1 METSQSGNAATELEL
16 IGAQQRVIG
25 QRADLAVLEGREPV
39 LEARLERLAAEVRAA
54 ERTFELRIEDRRR
67 MELAKA
73 EVERAAAAMEAA
85 AVEREEAEL
94 ELERMTI
101 RSPITGFVQRRLK
114 GPGDKV
120 VRMMDD
126 PYSAHVLHV
135 YDPSRLQVRVDVP
148 LADAGSIV
156 VGQRCEIIVEILPGR
171 SFAGRVLRVTHE
183 ADLQKNTLQIKVAVD
198 DPSPLLRPEM
208 LTRVTFLA
216 GAGSPGS
223 TGSANGESS
232 LRARIP
238 ERCLDEREAQTRV
251 WLVSDRRQGRGVLI
265 PVAVTATEKSGEW
278 VTVEGAIQ
286 PGALIASPMAGMRAG
301 QAVRFE
307 AEGSQGSEQP

>member
-1 METSQSGNAATELEL
+1 MVAS
-16 IGAQQRVIG
+16 
-25 QRADLAVLEGREPV
+25 D
-39 LEARLERLAAEVRAA
+39 
-54 ERTFELRIEDRRR
+54 D
-67 MELAKA
+67 
-73 EVERAAAAMEAA
+73 AAA
-85 AVEREEAEL
+85 L

-156 VGQRCEIIVEILPGR
+156 VGQRCDIIVEILPGR
-171 SFAGRVLRVTHE
+171 TFAGRVLRITHE

-198 DPSPLLRPEM
+198 EPSPLLRPEM
-208 LTRVTFLA
+208 LTRVTFVGGVA
-216 GAGSPGS
+216 S
-223 TGSANGESS
+223 TGSPSPEHGGSALQS
-232 LRARIP
+232 RIP
-238 ERCLDEREAQTRV
+238 LSCLDERESQMRV
-251 WLVSDRRQGRGVLI
+251 WLVSDRRQGRGVLTPI
-265 PVAVTATEKSGEW
+265 AVTTTERAGGW
-278 VTVEGAIQ
+278 VTVEGAIH
-286 PGALIASPMAGMRAG
+286 PGALIASPMKGMRAG

-307 AEGSQGSEQP
+307 AEGSPRSEQP